1 VIKGAETFGAP
12 FWDCATSDKDETPGY
27 QRVRAFE
34 VPYKKIV
41 NGQEEQRSLIVINQL
56 GWVDLIARDDSDGK
70 WKVVGALHFNAS
82 EMLTNW
88 KTDKPTIGI
97 SLEKDKETGEDIINI
112 TVVDPNLKKGIG
124 MSFWASYA
132 TGGPVSLSIIEE

>member
-1 VIKGAETFGAP
+1 
-12 FWDCATSDKDETPGY
+12 
-27 QRVRAFE
+27 
-34 VPYKKIV
+34 
-41 NGQEEQRSLIVINQL
+41 LIVINQL

-70 WKVVGALHFNAS
+70 WKVVGAFEFNEL

-124 MSFWASYA
+124 MSFWALFGAGDSV
-132 TGGPVSLSIIEE
+132 PVSVIEE